1 MDKQIVVYSYNRI
14 LFNNLK
20 NELLVSA
27 FLWGHM
33 IREGDPI
40 PEPLEGGSIM
50 VILFLFWDLRR
61 KNWFNHTD
69 PIGCILTYTKTCMD
83 FKTVWYGVGNGNP
96 LQYSCLENPL
106 DRRGWWATVR
116 GVAKSQTQ
124 LIECTHTHSW
134 FIVSFSCITV
144 IQ

>member
-1 MDKQIVVYSYNRI
+1 MEKQIVVYSYNRI

-40 PEPLEGGSIM
+40 PEPLEGGSIV

-61 KNWFNHTD
+61 KNWFNHHWPHWLYTD
-69 PIGCILTYTKTCMD
+69 IHKNMHGFQNCMVWSRKWQPTPVCLPGKSPGQKSLVGYSPWGCKESDTTDWMH
-83 FKTVWYGVGNGNP
+83 
-96 LQYSCLENPL
+96 
-106 DRRGWWATVR
+106 
-116 GVAKSQTQ
+116 
-124 LIECTHTHSW
+124 THTKLIYS
-134 FIVSFSCITV
+134 
-144 IQ
+144 